1 MSIFDSFSDFVI
13 EVCISTAFNCEE
25 EQNKEGEITVVG
37 TPIKRFTS
45 EQQERLNKLKEHAED
60 VEFEEIQG

>member
-1 MSIFDSFSDFVI
+1 MSIFNNFNDFII
-13 EVCISTAFNCEE
+13 EVCMGTAFDCEE
-25 EQNKEGEITVVG
+25 NEVKEGEIKVVR